1 MEHLKVGDIV
11 WTMQTGYAL
20 VTSISD
26 TKNYPIMVDGWASY
40 TTDGMWGCRDKYKS
54 LYLNNPFEDIDDF
67 AIGFAEWC
75 TKYHD
80 KNRNV
85 NGEMLHA
92 KSKYDETYL
101 TKELLETYKKEKGL

>member
-1 MEHLKVGDIV
+1 MTLKEKFKKEIIV
-11 WTMQTGYAL
+11 APVMDEVIDYWVSESVKIA
-20 VTSISD
+20 
-26 TKNYPIMVDGWASY
+26 
-40 TTDGMWGCRDKYKS
+40 
-54 LYLNNPFEDIDDF
+54 DDF

-75 TKYHD
+75 TKYRD

-101 TKELLETYKKEKGL
+101 TKELLEIYKKEKGL